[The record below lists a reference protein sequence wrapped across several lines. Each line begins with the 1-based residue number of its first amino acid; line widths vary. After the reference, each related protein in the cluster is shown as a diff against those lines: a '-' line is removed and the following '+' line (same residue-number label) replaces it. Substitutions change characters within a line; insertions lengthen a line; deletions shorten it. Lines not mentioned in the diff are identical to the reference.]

1 VFQIQCSA
9 TKYIPK
15 IEETEKENRK
25 LKLKLKMEKMNNT
38 GEEIG
43 ESESD

>member
-9 TKYIPK
+9 TKYTTK

-25 LKLKLKMEKMNNT
+25 IKLKLKMGKINNT